1 MKHVT
6 SRGGGLQLNRV
17 SKLAQCTGFCLE
29 DWDGNP
35 DPRKVGIVK
44 KSTIPDTWDCC
55 GSVIVLNPTIPA
67 EPLTIPVRLGVIGGL
82 LREPCF
88 YFLAPRH

>member
-1 MKHVT
+1 MTT
-6 SRGGGLQLNRV
+6 S
-17 SKLAQCTGFCLE
+17 GFCLE

-67 EPLTIPVRLGVIGGL
+67 EPLTIPLWLTIPTIFIFFTTIPVTGIVRPEVGIAI
-82 LREPCF
+82 PNN
-88 YFLAPRH
+88 PS